1 MSRDCDA
8 NHAPRVYIYVLN
20 AGFPQVYKK
29 YQIFFQI
36 IYGVFLTF
44 LPKNQRWQLRFGK
57 LLEMLK
63 HVLQHQVRYLGIML
77 TRLASLVDK

>member
-8 NHAPRVYIYVLN
+8 KHAPRVYIYALN
-20 AGFPQVYKK
+20 AGFPQVNKK

-44 LPKNQRWQLRFGK
+44 LPKIKDGNSD
-57 LLEMLK
+57 
-63 HVLQHQVRYLGIML
+63 
-77 TRLASLVDK
+77 LANCWRCSSMCFSIRSDIWG

>member
-44 LPKNQRWQLRFGK
+44 LPKIKDGNLIWQTAGDALRSNK
-57 LLEMLK
+57 LEK
-63 HVLQHQVRYLGIML
+63 NL
-77 TRLASLVDK
+77 TI